1 MRHMI
6 SYPILNLKLKLI
18 SQNEC
23 EKGDPYHQVN
33 VRRQLILQRQC
44 KKELVI
50 VRLGLRFIFNV
61 RWELIPQR

>member
-1 MRHMI
+1 MI

-18 SQNEC
+18 SQNEF